1 MKNEW
6 ILDVLA
12 DLKQFAR
19 KNGLAD
25 LAEQLDDTAL
35 VAATELTSQSGKMP
49 LGLVGDGETAG
60 SYIGRHRAGDN
71 A

>member
-12 DLKQFAR
+12 DLKLFAR
-19 KNGLAD
+19 KNGLVA
-25 LAEQLDDTAL
+25 LAEQLDDTTL
-35 VAATELTSQSGKMP
+35 IAATELTSQSGKMP
-49 LGLVGDGETAG
+49 LGVVGNGETAG
-60 SYIGRHRAGDN
+60 IYTGRHRAGDK

>member
-19 KNGLAD
+19 KNGLAA

-35 VAATELTSQSGKMP
+35 TAAAELTSQSEKMP
-49 LGLVGDGETAG
+49 LGVVSDGETAAT
-60 SYIGRHRAGDN
+60 YTGRHRAGDN